1 MRRVVVT
8 GMGLLTTLGN
18 NLDISW
24 DNLINCK
31 SGIKQIKHFDVSD
44 LPSKI
49 AGYINNNPE
58 DENYFNKSSFLEVK
72 DLKRNDRF
80 IQYGLLAA
88 NMAIEDAGLINL
100 TEEEKLK
107 VGAPPNVGE
116 LNKKLVD
123 DVSPSLSVTAKT

>member
-49 AGYINNNPE
+49 AGYINNNP
-58 DENYFNKSSFLEVK
+58 DH
-72 DLKRNDRF
+72 
-80 IQYGLLAA
+80 
-88 NMAIEDAGLINL
+88 
-100 TEEEKLK
+100 
-107 VGAPPNVGE
+107 
-116 LNKKLVD
+116 
-123 DVSPSLSVTAKT
+123 

>member
-31 SGIKQIKHFDVSD
+31 SGIKQIKHFDVSE

-49 AGYINNNPE
+49 AGYINNNPD
-58 DENYFNKSSFLEVK
+58 DENYFNKSSFLEPK
-72 DLKRNDRF
+72 ELKRNDRF

-88 NMAIEDAGLINL
+88 KMAIEDAGLINL
-100 TEEEKLK
+100 TENSVSSNRSELALK
-107 VGAPPNVGE
+107 RP
-116 LNKKLVD
+116 
-123 DVSPSLSVTAKT
+123 

>member
-18 NLDISW
+18 NIDTSW
-24 DNLINCK
+24 ENLINCK
-31 SGIKQIKHFDVSD
+31 SGIKQINHFDVSD

-49 AGYINNNPE
+49 AGYINNNPD
-58 DENYFNKSSFLEVK
+58 DENYFNKSSFLEPK

-88 NMAIEDAGLINL
+88 KMAIEDAGL
-100 TEEEKLK
+100 
-107 VGAPPNVGE
+107 
-116 LNKKLVD
+116 LN
-123 DVSPSLSVTAKT
+123 